1 MSFLACAVL
10 GLPMQQS
17 AAHQGSMQHSYP
29 VLGSRRGQG
38 RRLPPTPSKPSTL
51 QLRPGPINFP
61 KLNASPTH
69 VSKHIVKP
77 TTYLVIKK
85 EWVALSVFIMYR
97 VGLGK
102 TTTVSSI
109 L

>member
-1 MSFLACAVL
+1 MIAACAVL
-10 GLPMQQS
+10 GLPMQHS
-17 AAHQGSMQHSYP
+17 AAHQGSMQHSHP

-69 VSKHIVKP
+69 VSCSNNQCLI
-77 TTYLVIKK
+77 
-85 EWVALSVFIMYR
+85 
-97 VGLGK
+97 
-102 TTTVSSI
+102 
-109 L
+109 